1 MMILGYP
8 ALFICCFL
16 IASFQIRAK
25 SGESEEGVAHPSS
38 LDLLESHPK
47 VSSFLPLPTF
57 SRKCHP
63 GPWLRWPSPC
73 LPCLVYFQLQP
84 RTLLEGPDQQ
94 VHRLLGISTWISSS
108 HFQFCSSLTELI
120 IIITFLSQTEQK
132 KIFFWHCCFKGEQAG
147 SPGHSGRC
155 ASVIRCAPS
164 VHL

>member
-1 MMILGYP
+1 MMILGYL

-47 VSSFLPLPTF
+47 VSSFLPLSTF
-57 SRKCHP
+57 SMKCHP
-63 GPWLRWPSPC
+63 GPWLRWLSPC
-73 LPCLVYFQLQP
+73 LPCLVHFQLQP

-94 VHRLLGISTWISSS
+94 VHRLLGISTSISSS
-108 HFQFCSSLTELI
+108 HFKFCLSLTELI

-132 KIFFWHCCFKGEQAG
+132 KIFFRHCCFKGEQAR
-147 SPGHSGRC
+147 SPGHSGRR
-155 ASVIRCAPS
+155 ASFIRCAPS